1 MQTSSRRRHERYSP
15 GQPWNGRVSV
25 MRDVLVQLEASGR
38 LVTFGVAAGVVGEI
52 MRLDLSGGGD
62 TLALD
67 VEVVDSRPVIFGGAV
82 RHRVQ
87 LEVIEREH

>member
-1 MQTSSRRRHERYSP
+1 M
-15 GQPWNGRVSV
+15 SV
-25 MRDVLVQLEASGR
+25 MRDVLVQFEATGR
-38 LVTFGVAAGVVGEI
+38 LVAFGVAAGVVGEI

-67 VEVVDSRPVIFGGAV
+67 VEVLDSRPVILAGAV

-87 LEVIEREH
+87 LEVVERER